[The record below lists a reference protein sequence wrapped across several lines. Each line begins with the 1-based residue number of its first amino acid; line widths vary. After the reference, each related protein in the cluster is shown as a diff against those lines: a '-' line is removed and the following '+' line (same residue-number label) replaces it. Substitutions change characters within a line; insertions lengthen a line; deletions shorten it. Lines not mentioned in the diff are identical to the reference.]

1 MTILRATLLAALT
14 SILLVPTAPAQ
25 QPAQTPIRVAI
36 VGLTHDHVRGFF
48 GTLPS
53 HPEVQLVGIS
63 EPNAALRAQYIA
75 STHLP
80 AALFFPTE
88 AAMLQ
93 ATHPQAILVYTSIAG
108 HRAAIEAAAPLH
120 IAAMVE
126 KPLATTYADALAIEQ
141 LARQYNIPVLT
152 NYETTWYANN
162 TAAHTM
168 LERGDIGDLRKL
180 VVHDG
185 HRGPK
190 EIGVGPDF
198 LSWLTDPTQNGGG
211 ALFDFGCYGVDL
223 STWFHHG
230 EAPLT
235 VTAVTLHI
243 KPSVYPNVDDDSTIV
258 LTYPHS
264 QSIIQGSWNWP
275 FDRKDMEVY
284 GATGYIDTVYVDTQ
298 HTDQLRLRLPNQP
311 TEHSQ
316 TAPPLT
322 TPQDNSL
329 NYLAAVL
336 NHTLT
341 PHADLTSLDTNVTVV
356 RILDAARESARTGRT
371 ITLAAESNS
380 TLQSLVEEDQRLRT
394 GNQMTKAERANIALT
409 DINRQTAVKQM
420 IAGNQ
425 LNTPRDYRSAALI
438 LQHSLI
444 SDDYLLAHSL
454 AILAASKGDETALWL
469 SAATLDRYLTA
480 IKQPQIYG
488 TQFLHP
494 YQTKPWTQ
502 APYTTNLVTDELRK
516 EFGVPPLAE
525 QQNQLDTFNQPKA
538 TR

>member
-14 SILLVPTAPAQ
+14 SILLPSIA
-25 QPAQTPIRVAI
+25 PAQTPIRVAI

-63 EPNAALRAQYIA
+63 EPNAALREKYIA
-75 STHLP
+75 RTHLP

-126 KPLATTYADALAIEQ
+126 KPLATTYDDALAIERV
-141 LARQYNIPVLT
+141 AHQYNIPVLT

-162 TAAHTM
+162 TAAHDILTSG
-168 LERGDIGDLRKL
+168 RIGDLRKL

-185 HRGPK
+185 HRGPQ
-190 EIGVGPDF
+190 EIGVGPEF
-198 LSWLTDPTQNGGG
+198 LSWLTDPKQNGAG

-243 KPSVYPNVDDDSTIV
+243 KPAIYPNVDDDATIV

-264 QSIIQGSWNWP
+264 QAIIQGSWNWP

-284 GATGYIDTVYVDTQ
+284 GATGYANTVYIDGK
-298 HTDQLRLRLPNQP
+298 HADKLRVRLPNEL
-311 TEHSQ
+311 TEHID
-316 TAPPLT
+316 TAPALP

-329 NYLAAVL
+329 NYLVAVL

-341 PHADLTSLDTNVTVV
+341 PHGDLTALDTNVTVV
-356 RILDAARESARTGRT
+356 RILDAARESALTHRT
-371 ITLAAESNS
+371 I
-380 TLQSLVEEDQRLRT
+380 
-394 GNQMTKAERANIALT
+394 
-409 DINRQTAVKQM
+409 
-420 IAGNQ
+420 
-425 LNTPRDYRSAALI
+425 
-438 LQHSLI
+438 
-444 SDDYLLAHSL
+444 SL
-454 AILAASKGDETALWL
+454 A
-469 SAATLDRYLTA
+469 
-480 IKQPQIYG
+480 
-488 TQFLHP
+488 
-494 YQTKPWTQ
+494 
-502 APYTTNLVTDELRK
+502 
-516 EFGVPPLAE
+516 PPAH
-525 QQNQLDTFNQPKA
+525 
-538 TR
+538 